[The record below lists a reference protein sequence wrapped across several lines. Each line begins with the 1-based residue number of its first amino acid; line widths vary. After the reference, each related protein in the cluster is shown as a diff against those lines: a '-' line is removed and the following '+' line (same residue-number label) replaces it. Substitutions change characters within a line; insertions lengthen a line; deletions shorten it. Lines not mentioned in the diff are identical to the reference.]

1 MASKMRTFKI
11 YTGLA
16 LLLGIMLIQS
26 CNPPWEDHY
35 TSQEDQINMKVWDAV
50 KENPDYSTF
59 VSLIETEGLDSLF
72 QAERVYTLFVPTN
85 EAFSALSDTTT
96 MMQTLLRYHI
106 IQSIFMD
113 KSVQNWR
120 RMLTSSGKFALI
132 ERVAEGYTF
141 DGSPMEY
148 ASPLY
153 LDGKYYE
160 ISQVAVPKRN
170 LYEFTAQNSYVL
182 KEYIDSKDSIFLDRS
197 LSTPIGFD
205 DLGNTVYDS
214 VFGMV
219 NLFEDEFF
227 PISKEFRDKN
237 ATFILFTQ
245 EQYDLALDDMAARL
259 GGSITDHE
267 DIPAT
272 WQNNV
277 FLPTVTENAM
287 FDGILSYEKL
297 EAGRVK
303 NIKGDTVV
311 VEAEKIDPDSRTI
324 CSNGV
329 GFLYRDFTI
338 HDTLFRGSVVREG
351 EDMISEIG
359 AGKYAWKEDVR
370 VWGAVIEPERLEA
383 EVASGGA
390 LVNLTFVRDYAGEY
404 NVEYTFTDLFPMRY
418 RLEWRANS
426 RPSGLFSVYVNG
438 QVLEY
443 QDKWGNVY
451 TEFDTNDLKQSVVSV
466 TGERFLAEGG
476 FNMRDYWVD
485 HITEYGDVTIRFE
498 YKGPGAN
505 STNGFNIDY
514 VKLIPDY

>member
-1 MASKMRTFKI
+1 
-11 YTGLA
+11 
-16 LLLGIMLIQS
+16 
-26 CNPPWEDHY
+26 
-35 TSQEDQINMKVWDAV
+35 MKVWDAV
-50 KENPDYSTF
+50 RQNPDYSTF
-59 VSLIETEGLDSLF
+59 VSLIETAGLDSLF

-85 EAFSALSDTTT
+85 EAFSALSDTTK
-96 MMQTLLRYHI
+96 MMQTLLQYHI
-106 IQSIFMD
+106 LQSIFMEN
-113 KSVQNWR
+113 SVQSWK
-120 RMLTSSGKFALI
+120 RMLTFSGKFVLI
-132 ERVAEGYTF
+132 EKLADGYSF

-148 ASPLY
+148 TSPLY

-160 ISQVAVPKRN
+160 LSQVAVPKQN
-170 LYEFTAQNSYVL
+170 LYEFTTQHSQVL
-182 KEYIDSKDSIFLDRS
+182 KEYIDSKDSIYLDRS

-205 DLGNTVYDS
+205 DEGNTVYDS

-219 NLFEDEFF
+219 NNFEEEFF
-227 PISKEFRDKN
+227 PLSKEFRNKN

-245 EQYDLALDDMAARL
+245 DQYDLALDDMAERL
-259 GGSITDHE
+259 GGNITDHK

-277 FLPTVTENAM
+277 FLPTLSENAM

-329 GFLYRDFTI
+329 GFLYNDFSI
-338 HDTLFRGSVVREG
+338 HDTLFRGTAIRLG
-351 EDMISEIG
+351 KNMITEIG

-370 VWGAVIEPERLEA
+370 VWGAIIEPEKKFSEA
-383 EVASGGA
+383 ASIDS
-390 LVNLTFVRDYAGEY
+390 LVNVTFTRDYTGEY
-404 NVEYTFTDLFPMRY
+404 NVELTFKDLFPMRY

-426 RPSGLFSVYVNG
+426 RPSGIFSVYVNG
-438 QVLEY
+438 QLLKY
-443 QDKWGNVY
+443 QDKWGNVL
-451 TEFDTNDLKQSVVSV
+451 TEFDTNDLKKSVVSV

-476 FNMRDYWVD
+476 FNMKDYWVD
-485 HITEYGDVTIRFE
+485 HITDYGDVTVRFE
-498 YKGPGAN
+498 YKGPGEN

-514 VKLIPDY
+514 VKLIPEY